1 MRQTISISRLL
12 LLLAVGTAFLGG
24 CADGPFKDLRAGRTA
39 GTGYFQEGIHNY
51 EEGNYRTA
59 QRRLQFAL
67 EEGLGRADRV
77 KAHKYL
83 AFIACVSG
91 QQLTCRE
98 EFGIAFELDPKFD
111 LEPAEAG
118 HPIWGPVFKSVKSK
132 QKKG

>member
-1 MRQTISISRLL
+1 MNAPRILSTIAFAA
-12 LLLAVGTAFLGG
+12 LLLAG
-24 CADGPFKDLRAGRTA
+24 CADGPFKDLRSGRTA
-39 GTGYFQEGIHNY
+39 GTPLLEEGIRQY

-67 EEGLGRADRV
+67 EEGLGRPDRV

-83 AFIACVSG
+83 AFIACVSS

-132 QKKG
+132 QKKS

>member
-1 MRQTISISRLL
+1 MIALRLIP
-12 LLLAVGTAFLGG
+12 LLALAALLSAG
-24 CADGPFKDLRAGRTA
+24 CAQNPFQDSSAGSKA
-39 GTGYFQEGIHNY
+39 GTPLLQEGIRQY

-59 QRRLQFAL
+59 RRRLQFAL
-67 EEGLGRADRV
+67 EEGLSRPDRV

-83 AFIACVSG
+83 AFIACVSN

-118 HPIWGPVFKSVKSK
+118 HPIWGPVFKGVKARQ
-132 QKKG
+132 QKKKD

>member
-1 MRQTISISRLL
+1 MRAPSRLL
-12 LLLAVGTAFLGG
+12 PALIAALLAAG
-24 CADGPFKDLRAGRTA
+24 CAQGPFQNAGAGRTA
-39 GTGYFQEGIHNY
+39 GTPFLEEGVRHY

-67 EEGLGRADRV
+67 EEGLGKPDRV

-98 EFGIAFELDPKFD
+98 EFGIALELDPKFE
-111 LEPAEAG
+111 LAPAEAG
-118 HPIWGPVFKSVKSK
+118 HPIWGPVFKNVKSK

>member
-1 MRQTISISRLL
+1 MIPMPRLL
-12 LLLAVGTAFLGG
+12 LIIAFAAALLGA
-24 CADGPFKDLRAGRTA
+24 CAEGPFKDMRTGRTA
-39 GTGYFQEGIHNY
+39 GTGYLEEGLRNY

-67 EEGLGRADRV
+67 EEGLSRPDRV

>member
-1 MRQTISISRLL
+1 MRPTMSISRFLL
-12 LLLAVGTAFLGG
+12 LVAFAVALLGG
-24 CADGPFKDLRAGRTA
+24 CTEGPFKDLRAGRTA
-39 GTGYFQEGIHNY
+39 GTGYLEEGVRNY

-67 EEGLGRADRV
+67 EEGLGRSDRV

-111 LEPAEAG
+111 LEPAEVG
-118 HPIWGPVFKSVKSK
+118 HPIWGPVFKSVKAK
-132 QKKG
+132 QKKS